1 MRPFHL
7 PLTLLCLAS
16 LSLPSFAADKLIYIG
31 TYTNGKT
38 SKGIYLAQ
46 LDEETG
52 NLKDVELAAESENPS
67 FLAIHPKKRFVYAV
81 NEVDKGMVSAF
92 SSEARGKLRLL
103 NQVSSRG
110 SAPCHAN
117 IDKTGNW
124 LAVANYSSGT
134 AAILPIKVDGSLG
147 ESVATVAHKGS
158 SVNPGRQKGPHA
170 HSVNFSADNK
180 FLFVADLGLDQV
192 FIYSFDAKSGSL
204 KQFATLDTP
213 KGAGPRHLAL
223 GTNGMVYVLN
233 EMFASVSLFHWTGGP
248 KADLLDTVS
257 AMAPTAKISDST
269 PNNSGAEVLL
279 HKNGRFLYS
288 SNRGF
293 DTITLYNVAA
303 GPSGP
308 GASLKRVA
316 EYPAGGKIPRGF
328 TLSPDGKFL
337 LAASQNSD
345 RLNAF
350 SIDPKS
356 GALKQIG
363 MGLAVGSP
371 VCVRFGR

>member
-1 MRPFHL
+1 MRFAN
-7 PLTLLCLAS
+7 LTSILLCIAS
-16 LSLPSFAADKLIYIG
+16 FLSPLLAADKLFYIG
-31 TYTNGKT
+31 TYTNGKS

-46 LDEETG
+46 LDEQTG
-52 NLKDVELAAESENPS
+52 SLKDIELAAESENPS
-67 FLAIHPKKRFVYAV
+67 FLAVHPKKRFVYAV
-81 NEVDKGMVSAF
+81 NEVNDGKVSAF

-103 NQVSSRG
+103 NQVSSKG
-110 SAPCHAN
+110 SAPCHLN
-117 IDKTGNW
+117 IDKTGRW

-134 AAILPIKVDGSLG
+134 AAVLPIKADGSLG
-147 ESVATVAHKGS
+147 EAVASVAHKGS
-158 SVNPGRQKGPHA
+158 SVDPDRQKGPHA

-192 FIYSFDAKSGSL
+192 FIYSFDSKTGSL

-223 GTNGMVYVLN
+223 GPNGMAYVLN
-233 EMFASVSLFHWTGGP
+233 EMASSVSLFRWTGGA
-248 KADLLDTVS
+248 KGDLLDTVS
-257 AMAPTAKISDST
+257 ALAPDSKT
-269 PNNSGAEVLL
+269 PNSGAEVLL
-279 HKNGRFLYS
+279 HRNGRFLYS
-288 SNRGF
+288 SNRGL
-293 DTITLYNVAA
+293 DSITLYEVGP

-308 GASLKRVA
+308 GASLKRVGDF
-316 EYPAGGKIPRGF
+316 PAGGKTPRGF

-356 GALKQIG
+356 GTLRQIG

-371 VCVRFGR
+371 VCIRFGR